1 MILVF
6 GIDIRVSPAA
16 TTSDSF
22 NVNNC
27 SATEVVYVPIQ
38 TAFTVSRGSPID
50 NLAKTSQWQCPFVGW
65 VPTLKP
71 IQPLWS
77 FTFVHYITCFLEASR
92 TLRMT
97 SHCVMT
103 PTCSKVRV
111 RRNIV
116 SKAAL
121 RRATTEHPIRERKCT

>member
-6 GIDIRVSPAA
+6 GIDIRVSPAV

-22 NVNNC
+22 SVNNC
-27 SATEVVYVPIQ
+27 SATEVVYMPIQ
-38 TAFTVSRGSPID
+38 IAFTVSRGSPIN

-65 VPTLKP
+65 VPNPKANPASLELH
-71 IQPLWS
+71 IRPLYRMLS
-77 FTFVHYITCFLEASR
+77 SR

-103 PTCSKVRV
+103 PMSSKVRV